1 MTTTITRSRE
11 VIHVTEVTDIKVTE
25 VADDGN
31 GNFVRK
37 ILIYGS
43 AGVDPVLPA
52 LEIFVSGD
60 AETKVRFTTP
70 ELDF

>member
-11 VIHVTEVTDIKVTE
+11 VLRITEVQDIQVTEVVE
-25 VADDGN
+25 DGE
-31 GNFVRK
+31 GGYVRK

-52 LEIFVSGD
+52 VEIFVYGA
-60 AETKVRFTTP
+60 AEADIRFTTP
-70 ELDF
+70 EIDF

>member
-1 MTTTITRSRE
+1 MTTQIFPSRQ
-11 VIHVTEVTDIKVTE
+11 VLHVTEVTDIQVTE
-25 VADDGN
+25 VAEDGN
-31 GNFVRK
+31 GGFVRK